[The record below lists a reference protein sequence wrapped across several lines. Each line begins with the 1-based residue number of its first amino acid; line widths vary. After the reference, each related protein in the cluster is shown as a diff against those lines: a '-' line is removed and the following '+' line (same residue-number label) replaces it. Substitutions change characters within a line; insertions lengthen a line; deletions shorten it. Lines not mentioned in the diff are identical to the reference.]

1 MEKSEIIKDF
11 EDTGALLHG
20 HFLLR
25 SGLHSDCYF
34 QAALLLQHTL
44 IAAKLCAA
52 LAESFKDMSIETVI
66 SPAIGG
72 IIVGQEVGRALGV
85 KAVFAEKD
93 DDSNLVLRRG
103 FSCHEGERVLVAED
117 VVTKGGRVQQT
128 IDLVR
133 EHGANP
139 VGVAVLVDR
148 SSGDVDFGIPMVS
161 LLQLQLPTY
170 EASECPLCKQGVPI
184 YKPGSK

>member
-1 MEKSEIIKDF
+1 MGHMEKSEIIKDF
-11 EDTGALLHG
+11 EETGALLHG

-25 SGLHSDCYF
+25 SGLHSDSYF

-93 DDSNLVLRRG
+93 QWEDPLWGMAADRVKEIQDPSRGSVLRL
-103 FSCHEGERVLVAED
+103 HEYDSTDGRCKTVLADISGQGHEC
-117 VVTKGGRVQQT
+117 
-128 IDLVR
+128 R
-133 EHGANP
+133 EHTCEHAWQFMSQFH
-139 VGVAVLVDR
+139 R
-148 SSGDVDFGIPMVS
+148 
-161 LLQLQLPTY
+161 
-170 EASECPLCKQGVPI
+170 
-184 YKPGSK
+184 

>member
-1 MEKSEIIKDF
+1 MGHMEKSEIIKDF
-11 EDTGALLHG
+11 EETGALLHG

-25 SGLHSDCYF
+25 SGLHSDSYF

-85 KAVFAEKD
+85 KAVFAEK
-93 DDSNLVLRRG
+93 RRR
-103 FSCHEGERVLVAED
+103 FESRLAP
-117 VVTKGGRVQQT
+117 R
-128 IDLVR
+128 L
-133 EHGANP
+133 
-139 VGVAVLVDR
+139 
-148 SSGDVDFGIPMVS
+148 F
-161 LLQLQLPTY
+161 
-170 EASECPLCKQGVPI
+170 VP
-184 YKPGSK
+184 

>member
-11 EDTGALLHG
+11 EETGALLHG

-25 SGLHSDCYF
+25 SGLHSDSYF

-44 IAAKLCAA
+44 LAAKLCAA

-93 DDSNLVLRRG
+93 DDSNLVLRHVPRIL
-103 FSCHEGERVLVAED
+103 VLRRWRFVW
-117 VVTKGGRVQQT
+117 
-128 IDLVR
+128 
-133 EHGANP
+133 P
-139 VGVAVLVDR
+139 VFRRTARRASLTDAPVSR
-148 SSGDVDFGIPMVS
+148 SSRKPPSVTFTCS
-161 LLQLQLPTY
+161 NCTTWLTT
-170 EASECPLCKQGVPI
+170 KFTHVP
-184 YKPGSK
+184 PGRTR